1 MNSLAGNRRFGPLD
15 VVLYAVGVA
24 GLAMCLTFVFLAMR
38 AVMDVGGFC
47 AEGGPYVIETHCP
60 DGVPLVLIGGIFG
73 LFGFGGLMAWKGSM
87 IGEPYGALVLL
98 AWPALFLSLGWNF
111 LEYALTP
118 LAGQGIVWG
127 WLIPG
132 VLFVLMGGLPLLA
145 ALPIAN
151 TGRAGNARTKLSTG
165 LAPRPRPSPVLDAER
180 AAMATIMTGL
190 LGNKVEDATEE
201 ATGEAEGTQPDL
213 VSKLERLAAL
223 RESGAL
229 SHAEFEQ
236 AKRALMKGIGD
247 Q

>member
-1 MNSLAGNRRFGPLD
+1 MNPFAGNRRFGPLD

-145 ALPIAN
+145 AADSQHRPGWKCQDEAVD
-151 TGRAGNARTKLSTG
+151 RAGAATATVAG
-165 LAPRPRPSPVLDAER
+165 PGCR
-180 AAMATIMTGL
+180 AG
-190 LGNKVEDATEE
+190 GD
-201 ATGEAEGTQPDL
+201 GHDHD
-213 VSKLERLAAL
+213 
-223 RESGAL
+223 GAL
-229 SHAEFEQ
+229 GQQGRGRH
-236 AKRALMKGIGD
+236 RGGD
-247 Q
+247 RRG

>member
-1 MNSLAGNRRFGPLD
+1 MNSFAGNRRFGPLD

-180 AAMATIMTGL
+180 AAMATIMTGSW
-190 LGNKVEDATEE
+190 ATRSRTPPRRRP
-201 ATGEAEGTQPDL
+201 ARLRAPSPTSCRSWSAWRRC
-213 VSKLERLAAL
+213 VS
-223 RESGAL
+223 
-229 SHAEFEQ
+229 
-236 AKRALMKGIGD
+236 RAPSAMRSSSRPSAP
-247 Q
+247 